1 MLTIL
6 NSKQY
11 TVEGDAVLCESDFKD
26 ALSKWDWSF
35 FFHSVHCLGGEF
47 NEASWRMMKGNVV
60 CEALEMCSD
69 NQAKYVDEV
78 GFDLLVGDTKVE
90 VKTEVGIIHKNMART
105 KKIQLKNIRGTA
117 GLVPVLKRT
126 FDYLLIINTGLP
138 FASAFATWE
147 TVERNHYLTPDQIQ
161 CQLSSQDLVFIS
173 RGTVRISDQ
182 ISSPFSMK
190 KKMIEEIHEW
200 LGGVKNQVDKL
211 PEDSR
216 ITDY

>member
-11 TVEGDAVLCESDFKD
+11 TVEGDAVLCESDFKE

-35 FFHSVHCLGGEF
+35 FFHSVHCLGREF

-60 CEALEMCSD
+60 CEALEMCSGG
-69 NQAKYVDEV
+69 QAKYVDEV

-90 VKTEVGIIHKNMART
+90 VKTERRIIRKDMAKT
-105 KKIQLKNIRGTA
+105 KRIQLKNIRARFGK
-117 GLVPVLKRT
+117 VPILERT
-126 FDYLLIINTGLP
+126 FDYLLIINTSPP
-138 FASAFATWE
+138 FVSAFTTWE
-147 TVERNHYLTPDQIQ
+147 TVEKNQFATSDQIQ
-161 CQLSSQDLVFIS
+161 CQLGSKDFDLVS
-173 RGTVRISDQ
+173 RDTFRVSDQ

-190 KKMIEEIHEW
+190 RRMIEDIHEW
-200 LGGVKNQVDKL
+200 LAGVKNQVDRL